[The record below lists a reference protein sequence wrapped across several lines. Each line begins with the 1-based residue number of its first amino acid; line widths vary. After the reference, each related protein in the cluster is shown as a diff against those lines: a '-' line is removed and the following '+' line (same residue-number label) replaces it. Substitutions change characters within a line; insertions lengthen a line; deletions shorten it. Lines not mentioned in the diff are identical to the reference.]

1 MKIIIIY
8 SLLLFICAILKIL
21 ISWPI
26 IKFFK
31 KTKKEYALIRNKFKL
46 YEWNDRF
53 HAIRYLALVKKTG
66 FSFKF
71 IFLNLVELTLSILI
85 MLIFIFWFM
94 EYEMNLFIS
103 VISILGVLL
112 FVEIYTTAI
121 LFMKITYIKISKSQ
135 LKKPWDYD
143 LKIDY
148 YNKLDELNVDKILFE
163 LEEEIKA

>member
-8 SLLLFICAILKIL
+8 SLLLFICVILKIL

-53 HAIRYLALVKKTG
+53 HAIRYLTLVKKS

-71 IFLNLVELTLSILI
+71 IFLNLIESMLSIFI

-94 EYEMNLFIS
+94 KYEMNLFIS

-112 FVEIYTTAI
+112 FIEIYTTAI
-121 LFMKITYIKISKSQ
+121 LFLKITYIKISKSQ
-135 LKKPWDYD
+135 LKKPWDYK

-163 LEEEIKA
+163 VGEEIKS